1 MENQPKKPEFPKPRI
16 IREGFIPERNI
27 MKGYRIKKVT
37 KGHITRFIPQSQ
49 FLWIFWLDMFS
60 WPKEVFPDDLGGFG
74 CYTEALNAL
83 YSTLPSNELDEKVKV
98 EYLDVPYENREPNP
112 PPRNP

>member
-74 CYTEALNAL
+74 SYEEALNAL
-83 YSTLPSNELDEKVKV
+83 YSALPSNELEEKVKV